1 MSELKALRLSVSA
14 TQKQMAD
21 EMCLPLNDYRRLE
34 DRGRLEASTLRA
46 GAFAALRIAVERD
59 GNPGWQNAE
68 LFRTFED
75 LLGLLE
81 RRSQPLLLQ

>member
-21 EMCLPLNDYRRLE
+21 QMCLPLNDYRRLE
-34 DRGRLEASTLRA
+34 GRGRLDGSTLRA

-59 GNPGWQNAE
+59 GNPGWPNAQ
-68 LFRTFED
+68 LFKTFED

-81 RRSQPLLLQ
+81 RASQPLLLH